1 MYILYF
7 MNFLK
12 ILIDILNIK
21 NVDVDYVYFDENFVL
36 IYFFKIKYYG
46 YIFIRY
52 INICIG
58 ICSYCVR
65 VKVMSE

>member
-58 ICSYCVR
+58 IYLYCVR

>member
-36 IYFFKIKYYG
+36 I
-46 YIFIRY
+46 
-52 INICIG
+52 
-58 ICSYCVR
+58 
-65 VKVMSE
+65 